1 MKISVNTNVWQ
12 KCHNL
17 NSSRSSSVSEKL
29 FRVLRPVLP
38 CRALL
43 PDEQIGAEQPAE
55 ISEDHDVHGHYAGQE
70 VSAVI
75 QPGVIVGEVPGEV
88 ELCAQ
93 AKCDVGQ
100 QVGEFVDLV
109 DGGGLALGQL
119 QHQPQV
125 EGDAVDL
132 HEEGYDGTGY
142 VQLSVQGVQETRDHQ
157 NMMK

>member
-1 MKISVNTNVWQ
+1 M
-12 KCHNL
+12 
-17 NSSRSSSVSEKL
+17 
-29 FRVLRPVLP
+29 
-38 CRALL
+38 
-43 PDEQIGAEQPAE
+43 
-55 ISEDHDVHGHYAGQE
+55 
-70 VSAVI
+70 
-75 QPGVIVGEVPGEV
+75 GEVPGEV

>member
-1 MKISVNTNVWQ
+1 MG
-12 KCHNL
+12 
-17 NSSRSSSVSEKL
+17 
-29 FRVLRPVLP
+29 
-38 CRALL
+38 
-43 PDEQIGAEQPAE
+43 D
-55 ISEDHDVHGHYAGQE
+55 
-70 VSAVI
+70 
-75 QPGVIVGEVPGEV
+75 VPGEV

-142 VQLSVQGVQETRDHQ
+142 VQLSVQGVQETRDHLQ
-157 NMMK
+157 RDTHQWLCCYNGL

>member
-1 MKISVNTNVWQ
+1 MNFSG
-12 KCHNL
+12 
-17 NSSRSSSVSEKL
+17 SSSVSKKL
-29 FRVLRPVLP
+29 FGVLRPILL

-43 PDEQIGAEQPAE
+43 PEEQVGAQQPVE
-55 ISEDHDVHGHYAGQE
+55 INEHHDVHDHYGGQE
-70 VSAVI
+70 VSAVV
-75 QPGVIVGEVPGEV
+75 QPGVIVDDVPGEV

-100 QVGEFVDLV
+100 QVGKFVDLV
-109 DGGGLALGQL
+109 GGGGLALGQL

-142 VQLSVQGVQETRDHQ
+142 VQLSVQGVQEARDHLQ
-157 NMMK
+157 RDTHQWLCCYI